1 MSTKSAVVDIHP
13 SVLPT
18 ELAEW
23 PRDSTYPRCSSLAV
37 GDDSARIIGGQST
50 FRQMRRVQCDVAA
63 RLAELDASGV
73 GLQLVSTGARDQCY
87 ADGSAIL
94 QFVAEIDG
102 IQIHGIDMIHWNQQN
117 KITLL
122 QGNDPPLKGLQAV
135 APRMG
140 ELLGHTVE
148 RTNNSERSSDEQ

>member
-1 MSTKSAVVDIHP
+1 MSTTSAVVDIHP

-23 PRDSTYPRCSSLAV
+23 SGDSTHPRRSSLAV
-37 GDDSARIIGGQST
+37 GEDSTRIIGGQST
-50 FRQMRRVQCDVAA
+50 FRQMRRMQCDVAA

-94 QFVAEIDG
+94 QLVAEVDG
-102 IQIHGIDMIHWNQQN
+102 IQIHGIGMIHWNEQH

-122 QGNDPPLKGLQAV
+122 QGNDPSPQGITSSGPEDGRGA
-135 APRMG
+135 RR
-140 ELLGHTVE
+140 HC
-148 RTNNSERSSDEQ
+148 RTREQL

>member
-37 GDDSARIIGGQST
+37 GDDSARIIGEQST

-94 QFVAEIDG
+94 QLVAEVGG
-102 IQIHGIDMIHWNQQN
+102 IQIHGIGMIHWNEQN

-122 QGNDPPLKGLQAV
+122 QGNNPSPQGI
-135 APRMG
+135 
-140 ELLGHTVE
+140 T
-148 RTNNSERSSDEQ
+148 SSGPADG

>member
-1 MSTKSAVVDIHP
+1 VSTKSAVVDIHP

-73 GLQLVSTGARDQCY
+73 GLQLVSTGARNQCD
-87 ADGSAIL
+87 ADGSAIPQL
-94 QFVAEIDG
+94 VAGVGG
-102 IQIHGIDMIHWNQQN
+102 IQLHGIGMIHWNEQH
-117 KITLL
+117 KITSL
-122 QGNDPPLKGLQAV
+122 QGNDPCPQGI
-135 APRMG
+135 
-140 ELLGHTVE
+140 T
-148 RTNNSERSSDEQ
+148 SSGPADG